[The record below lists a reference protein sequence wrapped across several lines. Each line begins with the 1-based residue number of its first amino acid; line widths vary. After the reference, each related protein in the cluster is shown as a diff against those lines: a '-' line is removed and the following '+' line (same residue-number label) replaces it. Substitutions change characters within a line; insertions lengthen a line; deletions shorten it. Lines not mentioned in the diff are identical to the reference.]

1 MGPLV
6 QSVPDSDLARVNTL
20 PATPPWHQSWF
31 DQDYLTLYQHRDPG
45 EAADFLDRLAA
56 CGLIPPPRDCGPVL
70 DLACGAARHS
80 LLLSAR
86 GYRVLGLDWSQ
97 PLLRAGLAAR
107 GEARE
112 PVLVR
117 GDLGRPPFRGGAGLV
132 LSLFTSLGYLDDD
145 AANARVWDGL
155 LALPRPGGRLVLDT
169 LNPAWLRAGLVA
181 ESERRVGDWRVLE
194 RRCLLPASNQVEKTI
209 CFGPPDSEPRKV
221 VERVKLYEPD
231 WFRGPARAAGLRE
244 LAHWGDLDGRAW
256 QPDAPR
262 SILVWERNA

>member
-1 MGPLV
+1 M
-6 QSVPDSDLARVNTL
+6 NTR
-20 PATPPWHQSWF
+20 PAPPPWHQSWF

-45 EAADFLDRLAA
+45 EAAAFLDRLAG
-56 CGLIPPPRDCGPVL
+56 CGLIPPPEACGPVL

-107 GEARE
+107 AGARE
-112 PVLVR
+112 PVLLR
-117 GDLGRPPFRGGAGLV
+117 GDLGRLPFRRGAGLV

-181 ESERRVGDWRVLE
+181 ASERHVGDWRVLE
-194 RRCLLPASNQVEKTI
+194 QRRLLPASNQVEKTI
-209 CFGPPDSEPRKV
+209 RFGPPGAEPREV
-221 VERVKLYEPD
+221 VERVKLYGPD

-244 LAHWGDLDGRAW
+244 LAHWGDLDGRPW
-256 QPDAPR
+256 QTDAPR
-262 SILVWERNA
+262 SILVWERDA